1 MQGIYSAQV
10 QGGGF
15 LSSVKLSNKK
25 IIKHLCTE
33 LMLGFRAVA
42 SMRQTEAL
50 ASVIFFFPDLIPTFC
65 LNVHVLIIKT
75 LNS

>member
-25 IIKHLCTE
+25 NKTTVDRLE
-33 LMLGFRAVA
+33 LMQGFGAVA
-42 SMRQTEAL
+42 CIRQTKAL
-50 ASVIFFFPDLIPTFC
+50 ASVIFFSQ
-65 LNVHVLIIKT
+65 V
-75 LNS
+75 